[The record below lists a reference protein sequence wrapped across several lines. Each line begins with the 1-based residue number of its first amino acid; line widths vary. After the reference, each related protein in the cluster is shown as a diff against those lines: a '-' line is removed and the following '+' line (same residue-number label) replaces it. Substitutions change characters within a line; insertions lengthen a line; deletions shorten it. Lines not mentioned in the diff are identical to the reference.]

1 MAGFLYFRAGDTR
14 PITRDLIAKYGLGY
28 AFTGGLT
35 NRPTSST
42 SPSGTPG
49 LVFADASR
57 QEGQDVGYHPDRQTW
72 RKLPPVEGRP
82 ELWVGYWN
90 DAKPGP
96 VDAARPKQ
104 LRGVPVTLAD
114 GHDWEIPIVRSF
126 DGAEQ
131 GWKSE
136 LPSAWVC
143 DESGGLLPGTMP
155 KAAYAHLWDLTTPI
169 ADAMLSIAAGEADE
183 MPEAAAVGRAVV
195 ALLATNYTLS
205 AAEIEL
211 LEIISTDEAHGV
223 VLVATRYDTLLN
235 WMAQKKTC
243 DQSTVSGA
251 TLLDGAAA

>member
-72 RKLPPVEGRP
+72 RKLPRVDGRP

-90 DAKPGP
+90 EAKPGP
-96 VDAARPKQ
+96 LDLARLKQ

-114 GHDWEIPIVRSF
+114 GRDWDIPIVRRF
-126 DGAEQ
+126 DGIEAT
-131 GWKSE
+131 WKSE
-136 LPSAWVC
+136 LPAAWVC
-143 DESGGLLPGTMP
+143 DDDGNLVPGSTP
-155 KAAYAHLWDLTTPI
+155 KAMYAHLWDLTTPI
-169 ADAMLSIAAGEADE
+169 ADAMLSIAGGESEE
-183 MPEAAAVGRAVV
+183 MPDQVAVGRAVV
-195 ALLATNYTLS
+195 ALLATNYALG

-211 LEIISTDEAHGV
+211 LELVANDEAHSI
-223 VLVATRYDTLLN
+223 VLVATRYDTLID
-235 WMAQKKTC
+235 WMSQKKTC
-243 DQSTVSGA
+243 DQLAESGA
-251 TLLDGAAA
+251 TLLAGAEG